1 MAKTTYNIPS
11 SAGDIKEIYDKIE
24 DYFSSV
30 QDFKTILVSSTP
42 DRIDFICKTSYRY
55 MGIPVKNECKLT
67 REKDGYTLSVNTKNE
82 ELFKVQK
89 IWFVIVLLAL
99 AFILFTKLYAATI
112 LLISISMIFLTDN
125 SRFTKNEEKRIT
137 ENIDK
142 AVKRM
147 I

>member
-1 MAKTTYNIPS
+1 MPETTYNIPS
-11 SAGDIKEIYDKIE
+11 SADD
-24 DYFSSV
+24 
-30 QDFKTILVSSTP
+30 
-42 DRIDFICKTSYRY
+42 
-55 MGIPVKNECKLT
+55 M
-67 REKDGYTLSVNTKNE
+67 
-82 ELFKVQK
+82 FKVQK
-89 IWFVIVLLAL
+89 IWFVIVLPAL

-125 SRFTKNEEKRIT
+125 NRFTKTEEKRIT

>member
-1 MAKTTYNIPS
+1 MPETTYNIPS

-55 MGIPVKNECKLT
+55 MGIPVKTECKLT

-125 SRFTKNEEKRIT
+125 SRFTKTEEKRIT